1 MTLEEQ
7 KERMITGKLY
17 NDLTEELVNAR
28 KETVRLTDRYLS
40 KISSGS
46 LRPFFRNP
54 LVEPVQPDSRFIFR
68 YYRVLI

>member
-28 KETVRLTDRYLS
+28 KETVRLTDRYNRTY
-40 KISSGS
+40 GG
-46 LRPFFRNP
+46 
-54 LVEPVQPDSRFIFR
+54 ECIF
-68 YYRVLI
+68 